1 MTKPRFQCAV
11 YLDADDMAFVLF
23 AEAKKV
29 GKSRAD
35 VIRTLIAA
43 RRVQYQAGFNA
54 WLMSPEGRNILRA
67 EGLDGLVKPV
77 FETPAIQAEPVE
89 QAVQA
94 AQDTGIEQVE
104 GESGS

>member
-1 MTKPRFQCAV
+1 MSKPRFQCAV
-11 YLDADDMAFVLF
+11 YLDADDMAFVLY

-43 RRVQYQAGFNA
+43 RRTQYQTTFNK
-54 WLMSPEGRNILRA
+54 WLLSSEGRNTLRA
-67 EGLDGLVKPV
+67 EGLDGLVHPKY
-77 FETPAIQAEPVE
+77 ETPASPADPVE
-89 QAVQA
+89 RA
-94 AQDTGIEQVE
+94 ADDTGIETVE